1 MFKSC
6 TARGLLSACCLLMLV
21 LNACATSSKPPP
33 PQHVQAHAAHGGT
46 WIDDLYEDPTSLIP
60 FASPLT
66 TAAIADQTLFAP
78 LFYGDANGVLHP
90 GLATELPTMANG
102 G

>member
-1 MFKSC
+1 MFKRG
-6 TARGLLSACCLLMLV
+6 TAHALLSACCLLMLV
-21 LNACATSSKPPP
+21 LNACATSSNPPP
-33 PQHVQAHAAHGGT
+33 SQHVQAHAAHGGT
-46 WIDDLYEDPTSLIP
+46 WIDDLYEDMTSLIP
-60 FASPLT
+60 FASPQT
-66 TAAIADQTLFAP
+66 SATIIDQTLYAP